1 MLAYFLAFLGGIAL
15 FMYGMQ
21 LMGDGLQK
29 AAGAKLQKIL
39 EAMTGVLAMGILLGA
54 VVTAVLQASGATTV
68 MTVGLVN
75 AGLLTLKQGF
85 GIIMGA
91 NIGTTMTAQLIA
103 FKLSDYITI
112 LIFIGFLMQLLARKS
127 RTKYLG
133 QVMLGFGILML
144 GMDMMG
150 KAVMPLRNY
159 PGFVHFIEVFSS
171 NPLLGIGIGM
181 IMTVLIQSSSATI
194 GILIA
199 MAGQGLIPLEG
210 AIPVLLGDNIGTCI
224 TAVLA
229 SLRANLTAKRVAA
242 AHVMF
247 NVIGSIIFVVFMPFF
262 IKFVLLVSPDGDIAR
277 QIANAHSAFNILNT
291 LLFMPFVN
299 PFIKLVEKIVPGKAE
314 IISMRPV
321 YLDKNMLNTPSIAIS
336 LAVKEVVRM
345 GELARK
351 DVRLGMEAIQSFDA
365 DKVKY
370 VLEHEPVVDALER
383 DITDYLTQMSSSEMS
398 ESLTTRHTGLLHA
411 CTDIERI
418 GDHGETLAK
427 RARKLVEEDVVFSD
441 EAKRGYFEAENVFIS
456 YLGDDL
462 MESSVKIAQLW
473 KEEFVISEDQ
483 KTNDLVFIQFD
494 KEGQEYFAFLRIALK
509 DSLIHSLGD
518 SQHPIQLSQNNL
530 PSAAQTPDEA
540 LVINRSSK
548 QYYLIEKRIKHN
560 GSFAN
565 YFSENL
571 LQVQPEQSVKKSIK
585 MVEDTA
591 QKIAENFN
599 QDDFNFQGKM
609 KSAIFNNLE
618 EDQELSPEK
627 LADQLFDNNLTAR
640 LTFVDELK
648 EAIPEPISV
657 SDIDHSRQIKKLENQ
672 KLSLS
677 NGIELIVPNNVYQ
690 DADSVEFIQNP
701 DGTYSILI
709 KNIEDIINK

>member
-1 MLAYFLAFLGGIAL
+1 MLDLYIKRIIIHQFSPNDTELILAEGPLEITPRLDEYFR
-15 FMYGMQ
+15 
-21 LMGDGLQK
+21 K
-29 AAGAKLQKIL
+29 
-39 EAMTGVLAMGILLGA
+39 
-54 VVTAVLQASGATTV
+54 
-68 MTVGLVN
+68 
-75 AGLLTLKQGF
+75 
-85 GIIMGA
+85 
-91 NIGTTMTAQLIA
+91 
-103 FKLSDYITI
+103 KLS
-112 LIFIGFLMQLLARKS
+112 K
-127 RTKYLG
+127 
-133 QVMLGFGILML
+133 
-144 GMDMMG
+144 
-150 KAVMPLRNY
+150 
-159 PGFVHFIEVFSS
+159 
-171 NPLLGIGIGM
+171 
-181 IMTVLIQSSSATI
+181 
-194 GILIA
+194 
-199 MAGQGLIPLEG
+199 
-210 AIPVLLGDNIGTCI
+210 
-224 TAVLA
+224 
-229 SLRANLTAKRVAA
+229 
-242 AHVMF
+242 
-247 NVIGSIIFVVFMPFF
+247 
-262 IKFVLLVSPDGDIAR
+262 
-277 QIANAHSAFNILNT
+277 
-291 LLFMPFVN
+291 
-299 PFIKLVEKIVPGKAE
+299 
-314 IISMRPV
+314 
-321 YLDKNMLNTPSIAIS
+321 
-336 LAVKEVVRM
+336 
-345 GELARK
+345 
-351 DVRLGMEAIQSFDA
+351 
-365 DKVKY
+365 
-370 VLEHEPVVDALER
+370 
-383 DITDYLTQMSSSEMS
+383 
-398 ESLTTRHTGLLHA
+398 
-411 CTDIERI
+411 
-418 GDHGETLAK
+418 
-427 RARKLVEEDVVFSD
+427 VFSD
-441 EAKRGYFEAENVFIS
+441 EAKRGYFDVENVFIS
-456 YLGDDL
+456 HLGDDL
-462 MESSVKIAQLW
+462 MESSVKISQLW

-518 SQHPIQLSQNNL
+518 GQHPIQLSQNNL

-648 EAIPEPISV
+648 EVIPEPISV

>member
-1 MLAYFLAFLGGIAL
+1 MLDLYIKRIIIHQFSPNDTEL
-15 FMYGMQ
+15 
-21 LMGDGLQK
+21 
-29 AAGAKLQKIL
+29 
-39 EAMTGVLAMGILLGA
+39 VLAEGPLEITPRLDEYFR
-54 VVTAVLQASGATTV
+54 
-68 MTVGLVN
+68 
-75 AGLLTLKQGF
+75 K
-85 GIIMGA
+85 
-91 NIGTTMTAQLIA
+91 
-103 FKLSDYITI
+103 KLS
-112 LIFIGFLMQLLARKS
+112 K
-127 RTKYLG
+127 
-133 QVMLGFGILML
+133 
-144 GMDMMG
+144 
-150 KAVMPLRNY
+150 
-159 PGFVHFIEVFSS
+159 
-171 NPLLGIGIGM
+171 
-181 IMTVLIQSSSATI
+181 
-194 GILIA
+194 
-199 MAGQGLIPLEG
+199 
-210 AIPVLLGDNIGTCI
+210 
-224 TAVLA
+224 
-229 SLRANLTAKRVAA
+229 
-242 AHVMF
+242 
-247 NVIGSIIFVVFMPFF
+247 
-262 IKFVLLVSPDGDIAR
+262 
-277 QIANAHSAFNILNT
+277 
-291 LLFMPFVN
+291 
-299 PFIKLVEKIVPGKAE
+299 
-314 IISMRPV
+314 
-321 YLDKNMLNTPSIAIS
+321 
-336 LAVKEVVRM
+336 
-345 GELARK
+345 
-351 DVRLGMEAIQSFDA
+351 
-365 DKVKY
+365 
-370 VLEHEPVVDALER
+370 
-383 DITDYLTQMSSSEMS
+383 
-398 ESLTTRHTGLLHA
+398 
-411 CTDIERI
+411 
-418 GDHGETLAK
+418 
-427 RARKLVEEDVVFSD
+427 VFSD
-441 EAKRGYFEAENVFIS
+441 EAKRGYFDAENVFIS
-456 YLGDDL
+456 HLGDDL

-509 DSLIHSLGD
+509 DSLIHSLG
-518 SQHPIQLSQNNL
+518 
-530 PSAAQTPDEA
+530 
-540 LVINRSSK
+540 INRSSK

>member
-1 MLAYFLAFLGGIAL
+1 MLDLYIKRIIIHQFSPNDTEL
-15 FMYGMQ
+15 
-21 LMGDGLQK
+21 
-29 AAGAKLQKIL
+29 
-39 EAMTGVLAMGILLGA
+39 VLAEAPLEITPRLDEYFR
-54 VVTAVLQASGATTV
+54 
-68 MTVGLVN
+68 
-75 AGLLTLKQGF
+75 K
-85 GIIMGA
+85 
-91 NIGTTMTAQLIA
+91 
-103 FKLSDYITI
+103 KLS
-112 LIFIGFLMQLLARKS
+112 K
-127 RTKYLG
+127 
-133 QVMLGFGILML
+133 
-144 GMDMMG
+144 
-150 KAVMPLRNY
+150 
-159 PGFVHFIEVFSS
+159 
-171 NPLLGIGIGM
+171 
-181 IMTVLIQSSSATI
+181 
-194 GILIA
+194 
-199 MAGQGLIPLEG
+199 
-210 AIPVLLGDNIGTCI
+210 
-224 TAVLA
+224 
-229 SLRANLTAKRVAA
+229 
-242 AHVMF
+242 
-247 NVIGSIIFVVFMPFF
+247 
-262 IKFVLLVSPDGDIAR
+262 
-277 QIANAHSAFNILNT
+277 
-291 LLFMPFVN
+291 
-299 PFIKLVEKIVPGKAE
+299 
-314 IISMRPV
+314 
-321 YLDKNMLNTPSIAIS
+321 
-336 LAVKEVVRM
+336 
-345 GELARK
+345 
-351 DVRLGMEAIQSFDA
+351 
-365 DKVKY
+365 
-370 VLEHEPVVDALER
+370 
-383 DITDYLTQMSSSEMS
+383 
-398 ESLTTRHTGLLHA
+398 
-411 CTDIERI
+411 
-418 GDHGETLAK
+418 
-427 RARKLVEEDVVFSD
+427 VFSD

-456 YLGDDL
+456 HLGDDL

-540 LVINRSSK
+540 LIINRSSK

-609 KSAIFNNLE
+609 KSA
-618 EDQELSPEK
+618 
-627 LADQLFDNNLTAR
+627 DQLFDNNLTAR

-690 DADSVEFIQNP
+690 DANSVEFIQNP

>member
-1 MLAYFLAFLGGIAL
+1 MQIKKGVLFFMLAYFLAFLGGIAL

-103 FKLSDYITI
+103 FKLSDYITV

-441 EAKRGYFEAENVFIS
+441 EAKAELLQLSEMVLRASGRSLEALEKNDKVIAEDAVRLCREVKQYQKEIRKNHITRLNEHICNPTAGFVM
-456 YLGDDL
+456 
-462 MESSVKIAQLW
+462 MELLINMKRVSDHSKNIAQL
-473 KEEFVISEDQ
+473 
-483 KTNDLVFIQFD
+483 
-494 KEGQEYFAFLRIALK
+494 
-509 DSLIHSLGD
+509 
-518 SQHPIQLSQNNL
+518 
-530 PSAAQTPDEA
+530 
-540 LVINRSSK
+540 
-548 QYYLIEKRIKHN
+548 
-560 GSFAN
+560 
-565 YFSENL
+565 
-571 LQVQPEQSVKKSIK
+571 VQ
-585 MVEDTA
+585 
-591 QKIAENFN
+591 
-599 QDDFNFQGKM
+599 G
-609 KSAIFNNLE
+609 
-618 EDQELSPEK
+618 
-627 LADQLFDNNLTAR
+627 
-640 LTFVDELK
+640 TF
-648 EAIPEPISV
+648 
-657 SDIDHSRQIKKLENQ
+657 
-672 KLSLS
+672 
-677 NGIELIVPNNVYQ
+677 
-690 DADSVEFIQNP
+690 
-701 DGTYSILI
+701 
-709 KNIEDIINK
+709 

>member
-1 MLAYFLAFLGGIAL
+1 M
-15 FMYGMQ
+15 
-21 LMGDGLQK
+21 
-29 AAGAKLQKIL
+29 
-39 EAMTGVLAMGILLGA
+39 
-54 VVTAVLQASGATTV
+54 
-68 MTVGLVN
+68 
-75 AGLLTLKQGF
+75 
-85 GIIMGA
+85 
-91 NIGTTMTAQLIA
+91 
-103 FKLSDYITI
+103 
-112 LIFIGFLMQLLARKS
+112 
-127 RTKYLG
+127 
-133 QVMLGFGILML
+133 
-144 GMDMMG
+144 
-150 KAVMPLRNY
+150 
-159 PGFVHFIEVFSS
+159 
-171 NPLLGIGIGM
+171 
-181 IMTVLIQSSSATI
+181 
-194 GILIA
+194 
-199 MAGQGLIPLEG
+199 
-210 AIPVLLGDNIGTCI
+210 
-224 TAVLA
+224 
-229 SLRANLTAKRVAA
+229 
-242 AHVMF
+242 
-247 NVIGSIIFVVFMPFF
+247 
-262 IKFVLLVSPDGDIAR
+262 
-277 QIANAHSAFNILNT
+277 
-291 LLFMPFVN
+291 
-299 PFIKLVEKIVPGKAE
+299 
-314 IISMRPV
+314 
-321 YLDKNMLNTPSIAIS
+321 
-336 LAVKEVVRM
+336 
-345 GELARK
+345 
-351 DVRLGMEAIQSFDA
+351 
-365 DKVKY
+365 
-370 VLEHEPVVDALER
+370 
-383 DITDYLTQMSSSEMS
+383 
-398 ESLTTRHTGLLHA
+398 
-411 CTDIERI
+411 
-418 GDHGETLAK
+418 
-427 RARKLVEEDVVFSD
+427 
-441 EAKRGYFEAENVFIS
+441 
-456 YLGDDL
+456 
-462 MESSVKIAQLW
+462 
-473 KEEFVISEDQ
+473 
-483 KTNDLVFIQFD
+483 VFIQFD

-518 SQHPIQLSQNNL
+518 GQHPIQLSQNNL

-648 EAIPEPISV
+648 EVIPEPISV